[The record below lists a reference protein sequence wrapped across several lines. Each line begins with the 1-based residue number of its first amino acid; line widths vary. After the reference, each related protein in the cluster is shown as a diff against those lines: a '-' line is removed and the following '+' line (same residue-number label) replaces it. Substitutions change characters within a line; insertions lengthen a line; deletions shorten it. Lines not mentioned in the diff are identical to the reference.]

1 MLEVLL
7 DYPISVEQ
15 PVVWGELDPN
25 GHVNNIWYFRYVE
38 NARIA
43 LYQRIGKYGH
53 ESTDGIT
60 IVVGSTSCR
69 FKASLGF
76 GDIVITGV
84 RITAIEEDRFST
96 VYRIIRK
103 ADEVIVAEAEATLVC
118 YDMKSRTKAA
128 IPGKLRTEL
137 EAVCQGGEESIRTE
151 PPAAISPLDT
161 IPSAST
167 THTGDLFNDAEPP
180 RQGERF
186 DTILKHRN
194 LVIERIVSSAEITP
208 REYIQAQDEW
218 ALIVRGEAA
227 LQTAGQ
233 TIPLKSGEHIF
244 LPAGVPHEVQ
254 YVSPGT
260 IWLAVH
266 LFPEQRRAAE
276 SE

>member
-1 MLEVLL
+1 MPDVLL
-7 DYPISVEQ
+7 DYPITVEQ

-25 GHVNNIWYFRYVE
+25 GHVNNIWYFRYIE
-38 NARIA
+38 NARVA
-43 LYQRIGKYGH
+43 LYQRIGKYDH
-53 ESTDGIT
+53 ESTEGIT

-76 GDIVITGV
+76 GDVVITGV
-84 RITAIEEDRFST
+84 RITSIEEDRFST
-96 VYRIIRK
+96 SYRIIRK
-103 ADEVIVAEAEATLVC
+103 SDGAIAAEAEATLVC
-118 YDMKSRTKAA
+118 YDVKSRTKAA
-128 IPGKLRTEL
+128 IPGKLRTDL
-137 EAVCQGGEESIRTE
+137 EAVCQGREESIRAE

-161 IPSAST
+161 LPLAST
-167 THTGDLFNDAEPP
+167 THSGDVFNDAKPP

-186 DTILKHRN
+186 DTILRHRN

-208 REYIQAQDEW
+208 REYVQAQDEW
-218 ALIVRGEAA
+218 VLIIRGEAT

-233 TIPLKSGEHIF
+233 TTPLNSGEHIF

-266 LFPEQRRAAE
+266 LFPEQRRATE
-276 SE
+276 PE